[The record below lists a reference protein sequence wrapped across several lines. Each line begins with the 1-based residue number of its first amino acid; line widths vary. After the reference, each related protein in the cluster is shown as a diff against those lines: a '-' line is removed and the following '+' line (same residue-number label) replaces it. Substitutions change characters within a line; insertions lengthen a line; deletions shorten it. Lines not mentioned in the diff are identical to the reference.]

1 MVTLVA
7 LIWLFSIMDFKK
19 SPQST
24 CMRQCKITLVA
35 FVWLFSIVRFQMC
48 PQMACWCFVTI
59 QNLFSQFWSFVKV
72 LQSMFQSVSLSILY
86 ICNMHNL
93 YLSLNCLSM
102 NCLFC
107 LYRLYSLY
115 FGQYLKFMRN
125 LVNIVKLGQKCK
137 IWTKLWNLDKSVKFE
152 QKCKNLDESMKFE
165 Q

>member
-1 MVTLVA
+1 
-7 LIWLFSIMDFKK
+7 MDFEK

-152 QKCKNLDESMKFE
+152 QKCKNLDESVKFE

>member
-19 SPQST
+19 SHQST

-35 FVWLFSIVRFQMC
+35 FVWLFFIVRFQMC

-115 FGQYLKFMRN
+115 FGQYLKFYEKFGKHCE
-125 LVNIVKLGQKCK
+125 IG
-137 IWTKLWNLDKSVKFE
+137 TKV
-152 QKCKNLDESMKFE
+152 
-165 Q
+165 